1 MPNELRTQIQE
12 AFANAYTIPDLAI
25 LYAEIQVECQKHLEY
40 MAEQI
45 KKEVIDNAEW
55 VEAL

>member
-1 MPNELRTQIQE
+1 MPNELRNAIQE

-25 LYAEIQVECQKHLEY
+25 IYAEIQVECQKQLEY

-45 KKEVIDNAEW
+45 KKEVIDNAE
-55 VEAL
+55 